1 LVDLEEDGI
10 NRVQLNAEILASMAI
25 TNSAFKEALDHIT
38 PVCKARQSQA
48 IPSAEQ
54 PAATPEHGR
63 AKN

>member
-25 TNSAFKEALDHIT
+25 TKSAFKEALDHIT
-38 PVCKARQSQA
+38 PVCKAHQSQA

-54 PAATPEHGR
+54 PAATP
-63 AKN
+63 